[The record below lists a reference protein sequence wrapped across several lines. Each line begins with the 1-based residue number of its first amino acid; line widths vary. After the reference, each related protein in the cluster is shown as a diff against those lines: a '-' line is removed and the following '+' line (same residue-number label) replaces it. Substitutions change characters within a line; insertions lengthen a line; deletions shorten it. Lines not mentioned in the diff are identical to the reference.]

1 MEPDFS
7 GYVTKYGVRC
17 TDGRTIQKG
26 AFKHQDT
33 LKVPLVYQHQHN
45 DISQVL
51 GYTILSAREDGI
63 WGDSYLNNSAKAQDA
78 RAAVQ
83 HGDLTNYSIWA
94 KDLEE
99 RVGNGEALVH
109 DGVIQETSLVLAG
122 ANAGASIYNVLSHGA
137 LEDDEFMIV
146 GGEIEHAD
154 GEKPAEQ
161 TPTQPE
167 PQQPAEPNAK
177 PEDAPKDPADQP
189 DPNDKTVADVLATLD
204 EEQQTAVN
212 AFIDDVVKEAVT
224 EALTEEPQLTHSD
237 SSQKGNKM
245 SRNAFDRSKEGGNT
259 ATIERPS
266 LKHDDVQAVLARAKG
281 NSADGGTTGV
291 PSLREF
297 VRSQTGK
304 ELMHAD
310 DYGIQNVEVLFP
322 DAQALMQRPT
332 FVDRRQ
338 DWVKKFLAG
347 TSHSPFSR
355 VKTTY
360 ADITADEARARGYIK
375 ANQKVDEVFPVFR
388 RTTGPAWIYKR
399 QKLDRQDIIDITD
412 FDVVAWM
419 KVEMRG
425 KLDEELARAA
435 LFGDGRD
442 VLLGDGTPNPDKIQE
457 PTGNEG
463 NGIRSIFNDDDLYA
477 TRYSVPMPT
486 NPVGADWNILLDTVT
501 ESGEFYL
508 GSGNKTAFVSYRV
521 ATKLLTIRDDF
532 GHRIYRNLG
541 EVAGDMDVTSI
552 VRVPTELMPDG
563 CLAIVLDLADYNFGT
578 DRGGEVTLFDDFD
591 IDFNQ
596 YKYLLETYLSGA
608 LTLPYSAQIFMQVDA
623 ENETLVSD
631 LTAPAVAANVI
642 TVPTQTGVVYT
653 DASDGSVLTGGSTI
667 TLNDTT
673 NKQTVIEAKPAAGYY
688 FESDSDMK
696 DNWTFRYKA

>member
-7 GYVTKYGVRC
+7 GYVTRFGIKC
-17 TDGRTIQKG
+17 TDGRTIQPG
-26 AFKHQDT
+26 AFKHQDGK
-33 LKVPLVYQHQHN
+33 KVPLVYQHQHN
-45 DISQVL
+45 DVSQVL
-51 GYTILSAREDGI
+51 GYTILSSREDGV
-63 WGDSYLNNSAKAQDA
+63 WGDSYLNGSAKAQDA

-83 HGDLTNYSIWA
+83 HGDLDKYSIWA
-94 KDLEE
+94 KDLDE
-99 RVGNGEALVH
+99 RIMNNEALVH

-122 ANAGASIYNVLSHGA
+122 ANSGASIYNVLAHGNMD
-137 LEDDEFMIV
+137 DDEMMIV
-146 GGEIEHAD
+146 GGEIKHDDTEDKPKPAD
-154 GEKPAEQ
+154 KPAE
-161 TPTQPE
+161 E
-167 PQQPAEPNAK
+167 PDPDK
-177 PEDAPKDPADQP
+177 PEEGDT
-189 DPNDKTVADVLATLD
+189 TVAQVLSTLS

-237 SSQKGNKM
+237 SSKKGSNM
-245 SRNAFDRSKEGGNT
+245 SRNQFDRSEKTGGGT
-259 ATIERPS
+259 DTMPE
-266 LKHDDVQAVLARAKG
+266 LKHDDVKAILSIAKG
-281 NSADGGTTGV
+281 PNGEGGSNAST
-291 PSLREF
+291 SLRDL
-297 VRSQTGK
+297 VRSAKGK

-310 DYGIQNVEVLFP
+310 DYGIRNIEVLFP
-322 DAQALMQRPT
+322 DARALMNTPQ

-375 ANQKVDEVFPVFR
+375 AGQKVDEVFPVFR

-425 KLDEELARAA
+425 KLDEELARAG

-477 TRYSVPMPT
+477 TRYFVPLSADPT
-486 NPVGADWNILLDTVT
+486 NEEYNNFLDSVT
-501 ESGEFYL
+501 EAQEFYL
-508 GSGNKTAFVSYRV
+508 GSGNKTAFMSYRM
-521 ATKLLTIRDDF
+521 ATKLLTIRDGF
-532 GHRIYRNLG
+532 QHRVYRNLS
-541 EVAGDMDVTSI
+541 EVAADMDVNTI
-552 VRVPTELMPDG
+552 VRVPTELMPEG
-563 CLAIVLDLADYNFGT
+563 CLAIVVDLADYNFGT
-578 DRGGEVTLFDDFD
+578 DRGGDLTFFDDFD

-596 YKYLLETYLSGA
+596 YKYLYEVYLSGA
-608 LTLPYSAQIFMQVDA
+608 LTLPYCAQIFMSVDPA
-623 ENETLVSD
+623 TNTLVET
-631 LTAPAVAANVI
+631 LTAPTVTNNVV

-653 DASDGSVLTGGSTI
+653 DASDGSTLTGGSTI
-667 TLNDTT
+667 TLTADT
-673 NKQTVIEAKPAAGYY
+673 NKQVVIEAKPASGYY
-688 FESDSDMK
+688 FPTDSDMK
-696 DNWTFRYKA
+696 DNWTFRYRA